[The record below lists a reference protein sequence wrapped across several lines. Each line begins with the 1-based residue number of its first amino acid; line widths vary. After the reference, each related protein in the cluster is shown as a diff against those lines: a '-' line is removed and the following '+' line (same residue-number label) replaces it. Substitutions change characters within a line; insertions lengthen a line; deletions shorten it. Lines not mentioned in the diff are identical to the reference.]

1 MSAGPLIA
9 SGVGILL
16 LVATAYV
23 LIGGTLATTEV
34 MVEAQSNLAAN
45 QEVRM
50 RTAIAIP
57 NTTLNGTSLYVE
69 VKNTGSE
76 PVVDI
81 MSIDVYLQIDGE
93 PLYIPHGTGAYHWS
107 KVSIDPDGVHPG
119 QLDPG
124 ETLNLSVTCPTDATP
139 TWIQVV
145 TPNGV
150 SSSAYIQTTGE

>member
-1 MSAGPLIA
+1 M
-9 SGVGILL
+9 
-16 LVATAYV
+16 
-23 LIGGTLATTEV
+23 
-34 MVEAQSNLAAN
+34 
-45 QEVRM
+45 
-50 RTAIAIP
+50 
-57 NTTLNGTSLYVE
+57 
-69 VKNTGSE
+69 KNTGSE

-93 PLYIPHGTGAYHWS
+93 PVYIPHGNDTLHWS
-107 KVSIDPDGVHPG
+107 KEYIDPDGVHPG